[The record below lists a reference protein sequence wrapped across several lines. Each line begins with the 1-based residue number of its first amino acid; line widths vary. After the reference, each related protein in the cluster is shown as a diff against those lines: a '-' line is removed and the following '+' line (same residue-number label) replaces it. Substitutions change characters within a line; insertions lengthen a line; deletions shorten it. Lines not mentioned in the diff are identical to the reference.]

1 MLDGQDPSRASQEA
15 IEEQAASSTNSRAAA
30 SKKESKSSSSRAPKT
45 HSTAAKRYLREKQD
59 FKPSF
64 TQALFHQQ

>member
-1 MLDGQDPSRASQEA
+1 MLDGQDPSRGSQEA
-15 IEEQAASSTNSRAAA
+15 TDEQAASSTNSRAAA

-59 FKPSF
+59 CKPSF